1 MQPVIAS
8 ADLDAAL
15 ARAADG
21 LRRAGRVAALTGAG
35 VSAESGL
42 ATFRG
47 GGGLWEGHAVEDVAT
62 PEAFRRNPELV
73 WRFYNARRAGLRAA
87 KPNPG
92 HLALV
97 DLEKRWGER
106 FTLVTQNVDGLHQA
120 AGSVRVLELHGGLAR
135 VRCTGCKEV
144 ADRIGEALPDLPLC
158 ASCGELLRPD
168 VVWFHEMLPEGVW
181 RTACEAVEACECF
194 LVVGTSAVVYPAAGL
209 IDMARALG
217 ASVIEVNLEPAAQ
230 AAGVIGLYGRS
241 GEVLPRL
248 VQRLDAVGAGDP
260 APGRGRAG

>member
-1 MQPVIAS
+1 MHPAVETC
-8 ADLDAAL
+8 DLEAAL

-21 LRRAGRVAALTGAG
+21 LRRARRVAALTGAG

-62 PEAFRRNPELV
+62 PEAFQRNPELV
-73 WRFYNARRAGLRAA
+73 WRFYNMRRAGLRAA
-87 KPNPG
+87 RPNPG

-106 FTLVTQNVDGLHQA
+106 FALVTQNVDGLHQA
-120 AGSVRVLELHGGLAR
+120 AGSRRVLELHGGLAR
-135 VRCTGCKEV
+135 VRCTGCEVV
-144 ADRIGEALPDLPLC
+144 ADRAGEALPDMPRC
-158 ASCGELLRPD
+158 GACGELLRPD

-181 RTACEAVEACECF
+181 RSACEAVETCECF

-217 ASVIEVNLEPAAQ
+217 ACVIEINLEPAAKT
-230 AAGVIGLYGRS
+230 AGVIGLYGPS
-241 GEVLPRL
+241 GAVLPRL
-248 VQRLDAVGAGDP
+248 VQQLDVSAS
-260 APGRGRAG
+260 

>member
-1 MQPVIAS
+1 MQPRLDPD
-8 ADLDAAL
+8 DLDAAL

-47 GGGLWEGHAVEDVAT
+47 GGGLWEGHPVEDVAT
-62 PEAFRRNPELV
+62 PEGFRRNPELV
-73 WRFYNARRAGLRAA
+73 WRFYNARRAALRAA

-97 DLEKRWGER
+97 DLERRWGDR

-120 AGSVRVLELHGGLAR
+120 AGSRRVLELHGGLAR
-135 VRCTGCKEV
+135 VRCTGCKAV
-144 ADRIGEALPDLPLC
+144 ADRGGEELPALPRCGD
-158 ASCGELLRPD
+158 CGELLRPD
-168 VVWFHEMLPEGVW
+168 VVWFHEMLPGQVW
-181 RTACEAVEACECF
+181 RAASEAVEACDCF

-209 IDMARALG
+209 IDMARVLG
-217 ASVIEVNLEPAAQ
+217 ACVIEVNLEPAAR
-230 AAGVIGLYGRS
+230 AAGVIGLYGKS
-241 GEVLPRL
+241 GEILPRL
-248 VQRLDAVGAGDP
+248 VQRLGDSVG
-260 APGRGRAG
+260 